1 METKKFSFLNLVP
14 QLVSF
19 QFSKQTL
26 ELKNSI
32 SRNFLELVSYIQF
45 FVITIIIFFLLLAT
59 SLCEA
64 ESAEKY
70 VGILHIKGKQFK
82 MEEIKLKTVRP
93 MIFKNISLFEETP
106 DFKPPFT
113 KDCTEE
119 KDIQSKVYDAIIEY
133 VEKVLRDDLPGKD
146 NFVHLYFEGQSTNDV
161 TFFAIVKEQLQST

>member
-1 METKKFSFLNLVP
+1 
-14 QLVSF
+14 
-19 QFSKQTL
+19 
-26 ELKNSI
+26 
-32 SRNFLELVSYIQF
+32 
-45 FVITIIIFFLLLAT
+45 
-59 SLCEA
+59 
-64 ESAEKY
+64 
-70 VGILHIKGKQFK
+70 

-146 NFVHLYFEGQSTNDV
+146 NFVHLYFEGHSTNDV
-161 TFFAIVKEQLQST
+161 AFLQL

>member
-1 METKKFSFLNLVP
+1 
-14 QLVSF
+14 
-19 QFSKQTL
+19 
-26 ELKNSI
+26 
-32 SRNFLELVSYIQF
+32 
-45 FVITIIIFFLLLAT
+45 
-59 SLCEA
+59 
-64 ESAEKY
+64 
-70 VGILHIKGKQFK
+70 

-161 TFFAIVKEQLQST
+161 TFFAIVKERSQSA

>member
-14 QLVSF
+14 QLVSK
-19 QFSKQTL
+19 FSKQTL
-26 ELKNSI
+26 GLKNSI
-32 SRNFLELVSYIQF
+32 SRNFPELVSYNKF
-45 FVITIIIFFLLLAT
+45 FCDYYQVSFLFYLLLAT

-161 TFFAIVKEQLQST
+161 TFLQL